1 MSSEKKNTGFAIAI
15 AWPQTYCK
23 QPGSW
28 YDPLTAWLGIN
39 RKNYYKAGHAALV
52 LIDKQSKKCHY
63 FDFGRYH
70 SPFQH
75 GRVRSAE
82 TDHDLI
88 MTTKPEISSDNRK
101 ITNFKNIL
109 SELQHNKACHGEGIL
124 HASYSQVD
132 FQAAYRKV
140 QEMQEASPIPY
151 GPFRYKGSNCSRFV
165 NTAILAGKPHWKYRF
180 RLKYFV
186 PLTPTPMNN
195 VNSLGHSFIHPTLL
209 NGTPFSP
216 TKKLDR
222 KILRS
227 TLQPPARKF
236 SPPEDA
242 QWLSGEGAGSWF
254 VFELRN
260 SHLRVTRYSPDGI
273 IECDGLYK
281 NGQGIEPDHSFRV
294 TYPSN
299 CKVVSL
305 KSKETELKF
314 ERISAQK
321 ISAKHASVPRTP
333 VDQWV
338 EINP

>member
-1 MSSEKKNTGFAIAI
+1 MSSGKRNTGFAIAL
-15 AWPQTYCK
+15 AWPETYCK

-28 YDPLTAWLGIN
+28 YDPLTACLGIN
-39 RKNYYKAGHAALV
+39 RNNYYKAGHAAMV
-52 LIDKQSKKCHY
+52 LIDKQSKECHY

-82 TDHDLI
+82 TDHDLL
-88 MTTKPEISSDNRK
+88 MTTKALISSDHRK
-101 ITNFKNIL
+101 ITNLQNIL
-109 SELQHNKACHGEGIL
+109 SELQQNKACHGEGNL

-132 FQAAYRKV
+132 FQAAYSKV

-151 GPFRYKGSNCSRFV
+151 GPFRFKGSNCSRFV

-195 VNSLGHSFIHPTLL
+195 VNSLDHSFIHPALL

-216 TKKLDR
+216 TKNLDK
-222 KILRS
+222 KILQS
-227 TLQPPARKF
+227 TLQPPGSDSRI
-236 SPPEDA
+236 PGNA

-254 VFELRN
+254 VLEFLN
-260 SHLRVTRYSPDGI
+260 PHLRVTRYSPEGTV
-273 IECDGLYK
+273 ECAGLYK
-281 NGQGIEPDHSFRV
+281 NQDGQGIVADHSFRV

-299 CKVVSL
+299 CKVMSL
-305 KSKETELKF
+305 RSKETELKF
-314 ERISAQK
+314 ERDKAL
-321 ISAKHASVPRTP
+321 
-333 VDQWV
+333 
-338 EINP
+338 